1 MAVEKPSPSVNETID
16 MLEPTPPDMNGNTL
30 AKVTQPLFL

>member
-16 MLEPTPPDMNGNTL
+16 MLEPTPDMNGNTL